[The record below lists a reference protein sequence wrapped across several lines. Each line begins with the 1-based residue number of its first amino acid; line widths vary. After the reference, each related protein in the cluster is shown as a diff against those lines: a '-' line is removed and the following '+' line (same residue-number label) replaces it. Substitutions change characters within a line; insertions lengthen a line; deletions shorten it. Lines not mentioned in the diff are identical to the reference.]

1 MKERTVNQ
9 ILEIMYDR
17 FSNEEIRK
25 NSFLQKLRDK
35 LIDIKIHTVNGGKVM
50 ITNTAEIITRMTQGN
65 NREIC

>member
-9 ILEIMYDR
+9 LLEIMYDR
-17 FSNEEIRK
+17 FSNEEIRQ

-50 ITNTAEIITRMTQGN
+50 ITNTAEIISRMTQGN
-65 NREIC
+65 KREIC